1 MRKNHILQTIG
12 FLAILS
18 LILVPYANQAE
29 AAPLKC
35 KDEVLT
41 GTIPNHVT
49 VPKNKTC
56 EIFDAVVEGNIK
68 VDGTLIITDSTVE
81 GNIFGKNSGFV
92 DVMFTTVEGNI
103 NIQEKL
109 MDVRHSTIMGNLEGK
124 QGIDDIVFYDNVV
137 MGNIIAFN
145 NFSIVLISATEVNG
159 NLLIKDNVDG
169 GLVLVE
175 ANDVTGN
182 AECSNNTGLTGEPN
196 TVGGI
201 NIGCP
206 SDGSAGGSSGGG
218 PESCPP
224 GQQKKGLC

>member
-1 MRKNHILQTIG
+1 MRKNHILQTFG

-41 GTIPNHVT
+41 GTISNHVT
-49 VPKNKTC
+49 VPKNNTC
-56 EIFDAVVEGNIK
+56 EILDAVVQGNIK

-124 QGIDDIVFYDNVV
+124 QGIDDIVVYDNVV
-137 MGNIIAFN
+137 MGNIIVEDNATAF
-145 NFSIVLISATEVNG
+145 VNLNDILGSLELSG
-159 NLLIKDNVDG
+159 NEEAQASRNTTVGKNLELF
-169 GLVLVE
+169 
-175 ANDVTGN
+175 ANDDLLVGGN
-182 AECSNNTGLTGEPN
+182 NIGGHLICEDNLVISFTFVPN
-196 TVGGI
+196 TVGKKKQ
-201 NIGCP
+201 
-206 SDGSAGGSSGGG
+206 
-218 PESCPP
+218 
-224 GQQKKGLC
+224 GQCANF